1 MTNLRNFGR
10 TKYLLHIGG
19 IIALALSF
27 SCGSGGGGK
36 NGANASNANK
46 DDGSKTPPIA
56 ITVGKSESREV
67 ASTIQA
73 TGSLIAD
80 ETSDIAPK
88 VDVRGEDRH
97 PVSPPRSS
105 GHTQVWCPRC
115 TVDFLS
121 VPTGGDSCRAASCG
135 TSEGSCFTALRQG
148 KPWSYLRSTG

>member
-80 ETSDIAPK
+80 ETSDIAH
-88 VDVRGEDRH
+88 GEL
-97 PVSPPRSS
+97 
-105 GHTQVWCPRC
+105 
-115 TVDFLS
+115 TV
-121 VPTGGDSCRAASCG
+121 
-135 TSEGSCFTALRQG
+135 
-148 KPWSYLRSTG
+148 RSTAANLPALAVTVAGFVLLIVFYIRRRKRRSHA